1 MSIFD
6 RKTEKEALKNGGRL
20 EREGNYSPEEIEM
33 AVRLVRELCEGK
45 ANGFFVVIHA
55 SDHGDHQTKAEGM
68 MKVKNFG
75 KDRVLDVVM
84 KSIGMD
90 SEAMQQY
97 LMLKSLNS
105 D

>member
-6 RKTEKEALKNGGRL
+6 KKTEKEALKKGGRL
-20 EREGNYSPEEIEM
+20 EKEGSYSPEEIEM
-33 AVRLVRELCEGK
+33 AMRLVRELCEGK
-45 ANGFFVVIHA
+45 ADGFFVVIHA
-55 SDHGDHQTKAEGM
+55 SPEGDHQTRAEGM

-90 SEAMQQY
+90 KDAIQQY
-97 LMLKSLNS
+97 ALLKSLG